1 MSTFKW
7 VSLIAMVNLAV
18 YSLPAQSLEG
28 AYTGGEADF
37 VSGEIIVKMKPA
49 ITLKATDLSALGIQR
64 EDQVTSGGEIIY
76 RIQPSIMGPLSAAK
90 AKDRTM
96 ETVEKLKQRPD
107 VEYAQPNYILHIMK
121 TPNDSLYPKQWHY
134 FNNGSGAGESLGGI
148 DLPKAWDTST
158 GSQSVVVSVIDTGIL
173 PNHEDIVGSPNLVS
187 GYDMISDA
195 SRANDG
201 NGRDNDATDTG
212 DAIAQGECGSGQ
224 PSQPQPNSWHGSHV
238 AGTIG
243 AGKTDNNLGVA
254 GINWNVKVQAVRV
267 LGKCGGS
274 TSDINDGIRWAA
286 GLSVPGA
293 PTNPTP
299 AKVINM
305 SLGGAQPCSQS
316 PSTQSAIN
324 DAVAK
329 GVTVVVA
336 AGNDG
341 KDAAG
346 YLPAGCNNVIAVAAS
361 DPKGQLTSYSNFGNT
376 VEIIAPG
383 GLHKGCSIPADG
395 ILSTVGNDNQSNCA
409 VGNAYA
415 YYNGTSMAAPHV
427 AGVAALWLATDATLT
442 PSKLLTELQAA
453 ARPRNSTQCP
463 KPCGAGLLSAV
474 RKNGTPPP
482 PTPGIDVSLAFD
494 PDKSSYALG
503 ETAKARALV
512 NMSGTPQAGKTI
524 QFSSDNTSVASVSPS
539 SAGTNVQGQ
548 AEATISANGPGQAI
562 ITAEADGKKVQK
574 TFQVPDLSWTG
585 LAILLAGI
593 IGVGLVRSR
602 TVSL

>member
-1 MSTFKW
+1 MNTFKW

-76 RIQPSIMGPLSAAK
+76 RIQPSIMRPLSAAE

-96 ETVEKLKQRPD
+96 ETVKKLKQRPD

-201 NGRDNDATDTG
+201 GGRDNDPSDPG
-212 DAIAQGECGSGQ
+212 DGMAQGECGSGQ

-316 PSTQSAIN
+316 PALQSAIN

-512 NMSGTPQAGKTI
+512 NMSGTPQAGKTV

-585 LAILLAGI
+585 LAMLLAGI